1 VDCSLAGSRSG
12 PREPRQNAEDK
23 LRSNVRQALLKP
35 AFAHLYPGIPA
46 NEWQP
51 AEVLTDL
58 VMALRPRVVSAS
70 LARDRVLDGPHFEFR
85 GVPSAGS
92 HEAQRALRLEER
104 KRRLA
109 D

>member
-1 VDCSLAGSRSG
+1 MRSH
-12 PREPRQNAEDK
+12 
-23 LRSNVRQALLKP
+23 VRQAMLKP
-35 AFAHLYPGIPA
+35 AFAYLYPGIPA

-51 AEVLTDL
+51 AAVMTDL
-58 VMALRPRVVSAS
+58 VLALRPRVVSAS

-85 GVPSAGS
+85 GVPSDAA
-92 HEAQRALRLEER
+92 HEAQRASRLEER